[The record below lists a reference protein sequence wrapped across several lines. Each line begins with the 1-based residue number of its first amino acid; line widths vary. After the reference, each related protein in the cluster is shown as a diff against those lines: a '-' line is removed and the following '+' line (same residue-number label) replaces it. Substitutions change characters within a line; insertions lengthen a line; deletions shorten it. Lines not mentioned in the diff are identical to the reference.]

1 MLGFAESTQGDV
13 QLTPAGKEFA
23 EADITTRKKLF
34 REAVLSHVKLI
45 QQIRNALE
53 RKSDRA
59 VPMEFFRDVLDEHL
73 SQEDTQRQL
82 DTALNWGRYA
92 EIFTYDSQTDRLL
105 LDEASGAA
113 NSAEAAQ
120 LH

>member
-1 MLGFAESTQGDV
+1 V
-13 QLTPAGKEFA
+13 QITPAGKEFA
-23 EADITTRKKLF
+23 DADIGTRKKLF
-34 REAVLSHVKLI
+34 RDAVLSHVTLI

-59 VPMEFFRDVLDEHL
+59 VPLEFFRDVLDQHF
-73 SQEDTQRQL
+73 SQEDVERQL

-105 LDEASGAA
+105 LHEGTGIAH
-113 NSAEAAQ
+113 SAEAAP

>member
-1 MLGFAESTQGDV
+1 
-13 QLTPAGKEFA
+13 
-23 EADITTRKKLF
+23 
-34 REAVLSHVKLI
+34 
-45 QQIRNALE
+45 
-53 RKSDRA
+53 
-59 VPMEFFRDVLDEHL
+59 
-73 SQEDTQRQL
+73 
-82 DTALNWGRYA
+82 LNGGRYA